1 MNQHMQG
8 AAHSPMHTLSLRNTL
23 WLLASLAM
31 VAAPHVERLPWWV
44 TTLAVMLL
52 LWRLH
57 LARSRLPLPRKWLL
71 LCVVAGAAAG
81 IYLHY
86 RTLFGRD
93 AGVTLLIVMLALKTL
108 ETRSQR
114 DGILLIFLGYFIVIT
129 NFLYSQTIATAL
141 YMLVCVW
148 VITAT
153 MIGLHYTGTHPGY
166 RHQLRHAGLLL
177 AQSAPLMLV
186 LFLFFP
192 RVQGPL
198 WGLPQDAFSGVSGM
212 SETMSPGSLI
222 NLSLSDA
229 VAFRVEFQSPVPAQR
244 NLYWRGPVMWNF
256 NGRTWTARPYQYQ
269 FDQMRF
275 NTEGAAVGYSVT
287 LEPHNDRWLFALDLP
302 AMVPPTALIT
312 RDLQLRSR
320 TPVVNRIRYDMRS
333 YPPSQFG
340 LDEAPD
346 MLQRA
351 LQLPPGSNPRATEFG
366 RGLRAK
372 FADDKA
378 LMGEVLAMF
387 RNEKFFYT
395 LDPPPLGEH
404 PVDDFLFRTRS
415 GFCEHY
421 ASAFAVVMRA
431 AGIPARIV
439 TGYLG
444 GEINPLG
451 DYMIVRQADAHA
463 WTEVWLAGEGWVRV
477 DPTAAVS
484 PVRVE
489 SGAAAAVP
497 QAGSLPM
504 FTRGG
509 YAWLRQMRFS
519 WDSLANTWN
528 QWVLGYNPERQ
539 RTLLQ
544 RAGFDD
550 ASWRTLTAILVIATG
565 LIVLALALLMLRKM
579 KKAARD
585 PVLLSYLRFCAK
597 LGRKGLQRTPA
608 EGPSDYAARLSRE
621 RPDLAT
627 AVTAITR
634 LYVGLRYGA
643 HPDPAAVR
651 ELERQTR
658 QFSI

>member
-1 MNQHMQG
+1 MRTRSTMQTV
-8 AAHSPMHTLSLRNTL
+8 ALSLRNTL
-23 WLLASLAM
+23 WLLAALAM

-44 TTLAVMLL
+44 SALAAMLL
-52 LWRLH
+52 LWRIH
-57 LARSRLPLPRKWLL
+57 LGRSRLPLPRKWLL
-71 LCVVAGAAAG
+71 LIIVAGAAAG

-108 ETRSQR
+108 ETNSQR

-129 NFLYSQTIATAL
+129 NFLYSQTISTAL
-141 YMLVCVW
+141 YMLLCVW

-153 MIGLHYTGTHPGY
+153 MIGLHYTRPHPGY
-166 RHQLRHAGLLL
+166 RHQLRSAALLL

-212 SETMSPGSLI
+212 SETMSPGSII

-229 VAFRVEFQSPVPAQR
+229 VAFRVEFKSPVPAQR

-256 NGRTWTARPYQYQ
+256 NGRTWTARPYLYYFGELR
-269 FDQMRF
+269 FDAD
-275 NTEGAAVGYSVT
+275 NPAVDYSVT

-302 AMVPPTALIT
+302 VTIPPTAVIT
-312 RDLQLRSR
+312 RDFHLRSR
-320 TPVVNRIRYDMRS
+320 EPLTSRIRYDMKS
-333 YPPSQFG
+333 YPGYRLG
-340 LDEAPD
+340 LDETPD
-346 MLQRA
+346 MRQRA
-351 LQLPPGSNPRATEFG
+351 LQLPPDTNPRAAEFG
-366 RGLRAK
+366 RRLREK
-372 FADDKA
+372 FADDRA

-404 PVDDFLFRTRS
+404 PVDDFLFKTRS

-421 ASAFAVVMRA
+421 ASSFAVLMRA
-431 AGIPARIV
+431 AGIPARVV

-451 DYMIVRQADAHA
+451 NYMIVRQADAHA

-484 PVRVE
+484 PLRIE

-497 QAGSLPM
+497 QTGPLPM
-504 FTRGG
+504 FARGG
-509 YAWLRQMRFS
+509 YAWLKQMRFS
-519 WDSLANTWN
+519 WDSLANSWN

-539 RTLLQ
+539 RTLLL

-550 ASWRTLTAILVIATG
+550 ATWRTLAVILIIATG
-565 LIVLALALLMLRKM
+565 FITLVLALLMLRKM
-579 KKAARD
+579 GRTERD
-585 PVLLSYLRFCAK
+585 PVRLAYLRFCAK
-597 LGRKGLQRTPA
+597 LGRKGLPRSPA
-608 EGPSDYAARLSRE
+608 EGPQDYALRLARL
-621 RPDLAT
+621 RPDLA
-627 AVTAITR
+627 AGIAAITQ
-634 LYVGLRYGA
+634 LYVALRYGSDA
-643 HPDPAAVR
+643 GSGTMQS
-651 ELERQTR
+651 LERQVR
-658 QFSI
+658 KFKA